1 MSERYVLHHDG
12 TWCYFLGETVNAY
25 MGAEVLADGQPMT
38 TCDRRGWY
46 SADHEASVIEIRKRR
61 APLVTGYLI
70 RDPATVSGKFPQSMT
85 RDEAA
90 GLDSDLLA
98 QLYDRVTEEREPETV
113 LAEGPWLRLEGESAQ
128 GDSHAGRTW
137 RAELPYE
144 LRHHPE
150 YLHLFPGYLPGFREH
165 MKQVAD
171 KLPRVR
177 YAFDRTQHHQQASD
191 LEVTLEIPF
200 DKPQAEYQPA
210 RNLDGKIS
218 RSRKGH
224 MVPVMATRKLEFA
237 VPYRIDGRNRA
248 EAVAGWDRREAEIVA
263 AITSATIA
271 ACSACGGHGYVAA
284 SPAERAS

>member
-12 TWCYFLGETVNAY
+12 TWFYFLGETASGY

-38 TCDRRGWY
+38 PCERRGWY

-61 APLVTGYLI
+61 APLVTGYLV

-90 GLDSDLLA
+90 GLDSDLLS
-98 QLYDRVTEEREPETV
+98 QLYSRVTEEQAPETV
-113 LAEGPWLRLEGESAQ
+113 LAEGPWLRLEGEPAQ
-128 GDSHAGRTW
+128 GDSHAGRSW
-137 RAELPYE
+137 CSELPFE
-144 LRHHPE
+144 LRHRPE
-150 YLHLFPGYLPGFREH
+150 FLHLFPGYFTGFREH
-165 MKQVAD
+165 MKQVAE

-177 YAFDRTQHHQQASD
+177 YAFDRSVHHQQASD

-200 DKPQAEYQPA
+200 DKPATEYQPA
-210 RNLDGKIS
+210 RNLDGTVS
-218 RSRKGH
+218 RSRKGR

-248 EAVAGWDRREAEIVA
+248 EAVAEWDRREAELIGAV
-263 AITSATIA
+263 TSAGTA
-271 ACSACGGHGYVAA
+271 ACSACGGHGYVTAD
-284 SPAERAS
+284 SAERAS